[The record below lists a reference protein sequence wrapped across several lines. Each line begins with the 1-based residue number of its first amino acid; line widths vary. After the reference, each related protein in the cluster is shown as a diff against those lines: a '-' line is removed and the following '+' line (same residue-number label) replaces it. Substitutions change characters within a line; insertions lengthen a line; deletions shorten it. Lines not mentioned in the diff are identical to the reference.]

1 MWKVMA
7 ADDEAYVRDAM
18 QQLIPWQK
26 MGCTIQKIVCNGQ
39 ELIEEMDIEHPD
51 IIITDIRMPEV
62 DGLEVCKYVSQ
73 YCPEAQVIILSA
85 YSDFSYARTA
95 MRYGACE
102 YILKIELIEELPR
115 AIEKAVKTLERQRAE
130 ILDNDIA
137 NAEGADSKDLYQ
149 RMVRYV
155 ELNYRK
161 TITLSDIAVYL
172 HANQSYLSRLY
183 KSCNGVNLFDDI
195 LKRRIDKSKECLLAS
210 NWKVHEV
217 ASYVG
222 FEDAGYFSRVF
233 KKQTGMSPK
242 EFRNARE
249 TKT

>member
-7 ADDEAYVRDAM
+7 ADDELYIREAM
-18 QQLIPWQK
+18 QKLIAWQDC
-26 MGCTIQKIVCNGQ
+26 GCMLEKVLSNGQ
-39 ELIEEMDIEHPD
+39 ELIDEMEIEHPD
-51 IIITDIRMPEV
+51 IIITDIRMPQI
-62 DGLEVCKYVSQ
+62 DGLEVCKYVSE

-102 YILKIELIEELPR
+102 YILKTEVLEELPK
-115 AIEKAVKTLERQRAE
+115 AIEKAVKTLEKQKAE
-130 ILDNDIA
+130 ILEESDADFG
-137 NAEGADSKDLYQ
+137 ETDSKDLYR

-161 TITLSDIAVYL
+161 TITLADIAESL

-183 KSCNGVNLFDDI
+183 KSCSGVNLFDDI

-217 ASYVG
+217 ADYVG

-242 EFRNARE
+242 EFRNAQE
-249 TKT
+249 HKE

>member
-1 MWKVMA
+1 MV
-7 ADDEAYVRDAM
+7 ADDEMYIREAIKKIISWQDM
-18 QQLIPWQK
+18 DCQLK
-26 MGCTIQKIVCNGQ
+26 RVVSDGK
-39 ELIEEMDIEHPD
+39 ELIDEMETEHPD
-51 IIITDIRMPEV
+51 IIITDIRMPQI

-73 YCPEAQVIILSA
+73 YCPEAEIIILSA

-102 YILKIELIEELPR
+102 YILKTEILEELPK
-115 AIEKAVKTLERQRAE
+115 AIEKAVKRLEKQKEE
-130 ILDNDIA
+130 ILKDSFDSTGEI
-137 NAEGADSKDLYQ
+137 DSKDLYQ

-161 TITLSDIAVYL
+161 TITLADIAESL

-183 KSCNGVNLFDDI
+183 KSCSGTNLFDDI
-195 LKRRIDKSKECLLAS
+195 LKRRIDKSKECLLAA

-217 ASYVG
+217 ADYVG

-233 KKQTGMSPK
+233 KKHTGMSPK
-242 EFRNARE
+242 EFRNAKE
-249 TKT
+249 TKE